1 MSCKD
6 TTDRDITRPM
16 KLVYNCSDQNYDKF
30 CSRRDELGITTDELF
45 DRLLKKGNEG
55 G

>member
-16 KLVYNCSDQNYDKF
+16 KLVYNCSDKNYDEF
-30 CSRRDELGITTDELF
+30 CARRDELELTTDELF
-45 DRLLKKGNEG
+45 DKLLEG
-55 G
+55 GKVI